1 MIIKIDNKKIEI
13 SKEIYS
19 IFQASY
25 KIEAELLQAT
35 NFPPLNRTISEFS
48 NSNNSF
54 YANYLDNDIAGVI
67 EVDDNGESTHI
78 QSLVVYPKY
87 FRQGI
92 AKQLVQFVLD
102 SYVSKQFTVETGLDN
117 KPAIK
122 LYTRFNFQE
131 TKQWNTNHGV
141 RKIRFEKRISKKEIL
156 KFEGFKT
163 ID

>member
-1 MIIKIDNKKIEI
+1 MILKIDNKKIEI

-35 NFPPLNRTISEFS
+35 DFPPLKRAVSEFS

-54 YANYLDNDIAGVI
+54 YAYYIDKDMSGVI
-67 EVDDNGESTHI
+67 EVENNSESTHI

-92 AKQLVQFVLD
+92 AKQLIQFVLD
-102 SYVSKQFTVETGLDN
+102 SYTSKLFTVETGLAN
-117 KPAIK
+117 QPAVK
-122 LYTRFNFQE
+122 LYTSFDFE
-131 TKQWNTNHGV
+131 KIKQFNTNHGV
-141 RKIRFEKRISKKEIL
+141 RKIRLKKLIN
-156 KFEGFKT
+156 
-163 ID
+163 